1 LLTMISV
8 IVLLLLLCLLV
19 PFLLIAM
26 KPTIKPLNEKILSTL
41 PEFKQDYSMLP
52 ECTSYPA
59 RDGTRLDYRFYPAH
73 SRTVV
78 ILLHGISIDGQYL
91 HGLAQYLSQQNIA
104 QVYTPDLRG
113 YGKSPAKRGD
123 CDYIGQ
129 LDDDLADLISYIKEK
144 QPDAKIVLGGHSA
157 GGGTAIRFAG
167 TKYGQLIDAFLLLA
181 PYVSPNAPVNY
192 SEEESTR
199 RAAVNLP
206 RIIGLT
212 ILNSIG
218 IKWLNN
224 LKVLTINKPEES
236 SDGHETLELSYRLVM
251 SRSPGFKY
259 QDDLMALTQPTL
271 LLAGEDDEEVKAEE
285 YEPLF
290 RQHNNSEIRILPKG
304 LSHDTILLDR
314 RTYTAVTQWINQ
326 LSADS

>member
-1 LLTMISV
+1 VLDILS
-8 IVLLLLLCLLV
+8 IVVFLLLLCFLV
-19 PFLLIAM
+19 PFALIV
-26 KPTIKPLNEKILSTL
+26 IKPKIKMPNEKVLSAL
-41 PEFKQDYSMLP
+41 PEFKQDYTNLP
-52 ECTSYPA
+52 ELSSYLA
-59 RDGTRLDYRFYPAH
+59 RDGTKLDYRFYSAQ

-91 HGLAQYLSQQNIA
+91 HGLAQYLSQLNIA

-113 YGKSPAKRGD
+113 YGKSPARRGD

-129 LDDDLADLISYIKEK
+129 LDDDLADLINYIKEK
-144 QPDAKIVLGGHSA
+144 QPDSKIVLGGHSA

-167 TKYGQLIDAFLLLA
+167 TKFGQLIDAFLLLA
-181 PYVSPNAPVNY
+181 PYVAPNAPINY

-199 RAAVNLP
+199 KAAINLP

-218 IKWLNN
+218 IKRLNY

-259 QDDLMALTQPTL
+259 QDDLKALIQPTL
-271 LLAGEDDEEVKAEE
+271 LLAGEEDEEVRTEQ
-285 YEPLF
+285 YESLF
-290 RQHNNSEIRILPKG
+290 RQYNNAEIRILPKG
-304 LSHDTILLDR
+304 LSHDTLLLDR
-314 RTYTAVTQWINQ
+314 QTHNEVAQWINRI
-326 LSADS
+326 SADR

>member
-1 LLTMISV
+1 MLTIISIV
-8 IVLLLLLCLLV
+8 VLLLLLFFLV
-19 PFLLIAM
+19 PFALIVM
-26 KPTIKPLNEKILSTL
+26 KSKIKPPNENVLLAL
-41 PEFKQDYSMLP
+41 PEFKQDYSKLP
-52 ECTSYPA
+52 DRSSYPA
-59 RDGTRLDYRFYPAH
+59 RDGSKLDYRFYSAE

-113 YGKSPAKRGD
+113 YGKSPARRGD

-129 LDDDLADLISYIKEK
+129 PDDDLADLINYIKEK

-181 PYVSPNAPVNY
+181 PYVSPSAPVNY

-212 ILNSIG
+212 ILNAIG
-218 IKWLNN
+218 IKQLNY
-224 LKVLTINKPEES
+224 LKVITINRPEES

-259 QDDLMALTQPTL
+259 QDDLRALTQPTL
-271 LLAGEDDEEVKAEE
+271 LLAGEDDEEVKTEQ

-290 RQHNNSEIRILPKG
+290 RQYNDAEIRILPKG
-304 LSHDTILLDR
+304 LSHDSMLLDL
-314 RTYTAVTQWINQ
+314 RTYTAVAQWISQ
-326 LSADS
+326 LFTDR

>member
-1 LLTMISV
+1 
-8 IVLLLLLCLLV
+8 
-19 PFLLIAM
+19 M
-26 KPTIKPLNEKILSTL
+26 KPKTKPLNEKILSAL
-41 PEFKQDYSMLP
+41 PEFKQDYSTLP
-52 ECTSYPA
+52 KRSSYLA
-59 RDGTRLDYRFYPAH
+59 RDGSILDYRFYPTHLPAH

-78 ILLHGISIDGQYL
+78 ILLHGISVDGQYL

-113 YGKSPAKRGD
+113 YGKSPVRRGD

-129 LDDDLADLISYIKEK
+129 PDDDLADLISYIKEK
-144 QPDAKIVLGGHSA
+144 QSDAKIVLGGHSA

-167 TKYGQLIDAFLLLA
+167 TKYGKCVDAFLLLA
-181 PYVSPNAPVNY
+181 PYVSPNTPVNY

-199 RAAVNLP
+199 IATVNLP

-218 IKWLNN
+218 FNRLND

-236 SDGHETLELSYRLVM
+236 SDGYETLELSYRLTM
-251 SRSPGFKY
+251 SRSSGFKY
-259 QDDLMALTQPTL
+259 QNDLRALTQPTL
-271 LLAGEDDEEVKAEE
+271 VLAGEDDEEVRAEQ

-290 RQHNNSEIRILPKG
+290 RQYNNAEIRILPKG
-304 LSHDTILLDR
+304 LRHDTMLLDR
-314 RTYTAVTQWINQ
+314 NTYNAVAGWINR
-326 LSADS
+326 LFAGS